1 MPSTTTT
8 LFESTGAKLTKCD
21 LDATEY
27 EMIRNAI
34 AEIEGKLEE
43 CPPIELFGQ
52 VVREQRHVG
61 FFADPD
67 ATYGYFY
74 SRSVAK
80 SIPPGQSIKAL
91 LDFVNKLFSSKFNGV
106 LVNYY
111 PDGNH
116 YFSDHSDSEAGLDPK
131 AGVVIASAGA
141 TRTMHFTPIAS
152 AGATRT
158 MHFTP
163 IGTANFKDGAYDIPL
178 TDGSLISMTGAK
190 FQKAYTHGMTT
201 QEKATGP
208 SWSFTFRHHTGKNEA
223 LMIAAAESTLAI
235 IAAKMAVQMAA
246 VEGAEV
252 PAAKR
257 AKRE

>member
-1 MPSTTTT
+1 MPSSTTT

-43 CPPIELFGQ
+43 CPPIELFGK
-52 VVREQRHVG
+52 VVRQRRHVG

-80 SIPPGQSIKAL
+80 SIPPGESIKAL
-91 LDFVNKLFSSKFNGV
+91 LDFVNKIFDSEFNGV

-111 PDGNH
+111 PDGDH
-116 YFSDHSDSEAGLDPK
+116 YISDHSDSEAGLDPK
-131 AGVVIASAGA
+131 GGVVIASAGA
-141 TRTMHFTPIAS
+141 TRTMQFK
-152 AGATRT
+152 RT
-158 MHFTP
+158 KNPP
-163 IGTANFKDGAYDIPL
+163 IGTANFKYGAYKIPL
-178 TDGSLISMTGAK
+178 IDGSLIAMMGPN
-190 FQKAYTHGMTT
+190 FQKAYTHGIPK
-201 QEKATGP
+201 EAKASGP
-208 SWSFTFRHHTGKNEA
+208 RWSFTFRHHTGENEA
-223 LMIAAAESTLAI
+223 PMIAAAEKTLARM
-235 IAAKMAVQMAA
+235 AAKMA
-246 VEGAEV
+246 AEESEEA

>member
-1 MPSTTTT
+1 MPSSTTTM
-8 LFESTGAKLTKCD
+8 FESTGAKLTKCD

-116 YFSDHSDSEAGLDPK
+116 YLSDHSDSKAGLDPK

-141 TRTMHFTPIAS
+141 TRTMQ
-152 AGATRT
+152 
-158 MHFTP
+158 FTP

-178 TDGSLISMTGAK
+178 TDGSLISMTGSK

-201 QEKATGP
+201 EQKASGP

-223 LMIAAAESTLAI
+223 QMIAAAESTLAI